1 MVDIQ
6 ATESFEPE
14 HLTSRGLIETDV
26 SAPRPHLQ
34 SSTDPN
40 EVNGDSQQHPDYLQ
54 MVLTSL
60 VYDIVE
66 QTPLQPAVN
75 LSSKLGANVLLKRED
90 LQSVFSF
97 KIRGAYNRIAH
108 LSDEEK
114 AAGVIACSAGNHA
127 QGVALAAKK
136 LGITAKIVMPVPTPA
151 IKWRNVKRLGAE
163 VILHG
168 NDFDEA
174 KAECVRLTKLYGHTN
189 IPPYDDP
196 YVIAGQGTVG
206 LEILRQVD
214 AKKIDAIFVPVGGG
228 GLIAGIASY
237 VKRIAPHIKIIGVEA
252 NDANAMTQSLKA
264 GKRLELS
271 EVGLFADG
279 AAVRLVGEEN
289 FRLAKDLIDDMINVT
304 NDEICAAIKDIFEE
318 TRSVCEPTGALA
330 LAGVKRYVHLH
341 PELQKSNGSLV
352 AIVSGAN
359 VNFDRLRFIADRAEI
374 GELTEAFCNV
384 IIPERPGSFIHMI
397 KHVNPRSITEFS
409 YRYSDSK
416 QAHIY
421 ISFKVQDLE
430 KEVKE
435 VLDGWKSEGMH
446 GWDVSHDELAKT
458 HARYMV
464 GGRHHVQN
472 ERIFRF
478 IFPERPGATQKFLA
492 GLQSAWN
499 VSLFHYRN
507 HGDDMGKV
515 LVGIQVPPEDNQ
527 AFDQYL
533 QDLQYTY
540 VEETHNVVYETFLR
554 A

>member
-1 MVDIQ
+1 MIV
-6 ATESFEPE
+6 
-14 HLTSRGLIETDV
+14 TSR
-26 SAPRPHLQ
+26 
-34 SSTDPN
+34 
-40 EVNGDSQQHPDYLQ
+40 
-54 MVLTSL
+54 
-60 VYDIVE
+60 VYDVVQ
-66 QTPLQPAVN
+66 QTPLQRAEN
-75 LSSKLGANVLLKRED
+75 LSAKLSADIYLKRED
-90 LQSVFSF
+90 LHSVFSF

-108 LSDEEK
+108 LSETEK
-114 AAGVIACSAGNHA
+114 KAGVIACSAGNHA
-127 QGVALAAKK
+127 QGVALAAKQ
-136 LGITAKIVMPVPTPA
+136 LGIPAKIVMPVPTPA

-163 VILHG
+163 VILYG

-174 KAECVRLTKLYGHTN
+174 KAECVRLTEKYKHTN

-206 LEILRQVD
+206 LEILRQTD
-214 AKKIDAIFVPVGGG
+214 PKKLQAIFVPVGGG

-252 NDANAMTQSLKA
+252 NDANAMTQSIAA
-264 GKRLELS
+264 GKRIEMN

-289 FRLAKDLIDDMINVT
+289 FRLAHKLVDDMINVT
-304 NDEICAAIKDIFEE
+304 NDEICAAIKDVFEE

-330 LAGVKRYVHLH
+330 LAGIKRYLHLH
-341 PELQKSNGSLV
+341 PESPEGGLV

-359 VNFDRLRFIADRAEI
+359 VNFDRLRFIADRAEL
-374 GELTEAFCNV
+374 GELSEAFCNV
-384 IIPERPGSFIHMI
+384 IIPERPGSFINMI

-409 YRYSDSK
+409 YRYSDPE

-430 KEVKE
+430 AETKE
-435 VLDGWKSEGMH
+435 VLNGWKSEGIH
-446 GWDVSHDELAKT
+446 GWDISHNELAKT

-464 GGRHHVQN
+464 GGRHSVPN

-492 GLQSAWN
+492 GLESEWN

-507 HGDDMGKV
+507 HGDGK
-515 LVGIQVPPEDNQ
+515 LFIIMEKDI
-527 AFDQYL
+527 
-533 QDLQYTY
+533 T
-540 VEETHNVVYETFLR
+540 
-554 A
+554 